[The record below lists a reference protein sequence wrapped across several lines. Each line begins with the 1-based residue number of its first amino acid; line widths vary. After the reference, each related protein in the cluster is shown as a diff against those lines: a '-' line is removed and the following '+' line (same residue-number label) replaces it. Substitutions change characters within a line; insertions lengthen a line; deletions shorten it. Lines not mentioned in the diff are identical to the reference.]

1 MGGGGGGYSY
11 LFSSSFSLLRWFGC
25 GGGAGGGGGNAVLTD
40 PFENVRQPALPASR
54 SLSSKG
60 DAQGDARTQQPEAE
74 TGASQSGAQGI
85 S

>member
-1 MGGGGGGYSY
+1 MGGGVYGY
-11 LFSSSFSLLRWFGC
+11 LFSFSSSLLRWFGC
-25 GGGAGGGGGNAVLTD
+25 GDGAGGGSGNAVLTD
-40 PFENVRQPALPASR
+40 PFENVRQPAPPVLR